1 MTEYCFYRFLFTVIG
16 QEHNFDKIKTNNLE
30 TAYDYSSVMHY
41 GRQVFL
47 SFSQTCLSSLDTREK
62 FSIFLGERVVTST
75 GCDNCAS
82 GMCLIT

>member
-47 SFSQTCLSSLDTREK
+47 SCLKNMFVL
-62 FSIFLGERVVTST
+62 
-75 GCDNCAS
+75 S
-82 GMCLIT
+82 GYQRKI